1 MIDSNFLKTLL
12 ADSLKMT
19 HEQVLEGTIEGVDN
33 DLANRQTPG
42 KDNPIGTTYAHAI
55 LSEDAIVN
63 AMLAGGRPLSE
74 GEWKDKT
81 GVDQPMPLEDADKFA
96 AWYQQAKVDMSALRE
111 YAKAVYAAS
120 ESYIESLSEE
130 DLEREVELWGMK
142 MTVASALNGFVINHA
157 SAIAGE
163 ISALK
168 GVAGLKGYP
177 F

>member
-1 MIDSNFLKTLL
+1 MIDSNFLKNLL
-12 ADSLKMT
+12 VNSLKMA
-19 HEQVLEGTIEGVDN
+19 HEQVLEGTVEGIDN

-42 KDNPIGTTYAHAI
+42 KDNPIGTTYAHAV

-63 AMLAGGRPLSE
+63 AMLKGSSPLSA

-81 GVDQPMPLEDADKFA
+81 GVDKPMPMEDADEFA
-96 AWYQQAKVDMSALRE
+96 AWYTEARVDLPIVRE
-111 YAKAVYAAS
+111 YAKAVYAAT
-120 ESYIESLSEE
+120 ENYIQGLTDE

-142 MTVASALNGFVINHA
+142 MSVASALDGFVINHA
-157 SAIAGE
+157 SSIAGE

-168 GVAGLKGYP
+168 GIAGLKGYP